1 MSTKNQSSQGAGT
14 STSRT
19 TESRQWQQTTD
30 YLTDRQA
37 GRQTFGENKPNG
49 WIAILAAFA
58 FRYFPISSNNRNRAK
73 PYRKFCEFLLNSC
86 GKSHPLAH
94 KFHAQLAISF
104 GFSFFFFTF
113 LLPGLSRDLFCFRAL
128 VYCVF
133 AARIEKKKR
142 EKWQQQQRQQQ
153 CTNPACGS
161 HFWSSTPCQQHTWKL
176 TYFAAL
182 GDLLVFLCRAKG
194 KCKFTLDAS
203 KFK

>member
-1 MSTKNQSSQGAGT
+1 MRTKNQSSQGAGT

-104 GFSFFFFTF
+104 GFSFFFTF

-133 AARIEKKKR
+133 AARIEKKARKVAAATAAATMHESR
-142 EKWQQQQRQQQ
+142 LRLPLLEL
-153 CTNPACGS
+153 NPMPAAHMEAYLLC
-161 HFWSSTPCQQHTWKL
+161 SSGGFPCFPL
-176 TYFAAL
+176 P
-182 GDLLVFLCRAKG
+182 GKG
-194 KCKFTLDAS
+194 KM
-203 KFK
+203 

>member
-1 MSTKNQSSQGAGT
+1 MRTKNQSSQGAGT

-104 GFSFFFFTF
+104 GFSFFFHF
-113 LLPGLSRDLFCFRAL
+113 
-128 VYCVF
+128 F
-133 AARIEKKKR
+133 AAWALKRFVLFSCTCLLRLCCENRKKKR

>member
-104 GFSFFFFTF
+104 GFSFFFHF
-113 LLPGLSRDLFCFRAL
+113 
-128 VYCVF
+128 F
-133 AARIEKKKR
+133 AAWALKRFVLFSCTCLLRLCCENRKKSEKSGSSNSGSNNARIP
-142 EKWQQQQRQQQ
+142 
-153 CTNPACGS
+153 PAAPTFGAQP
-161 HFWSSTPCQQHTWKL
+161 HASSTHGSLL
-176 TYFAAL
+176 TLQLWGISLFSFAGQRENVNL
-182 GDLLVFLCRAKG
+182 H
-194 KCKFTLDAS
+194 
-203 KFK
+203 

>member
-133 AARIEKKKR
+133 AARIEKKS
-142 EKWQQQQRQQQ
+142 EKSGSSNSGSNNARIP
-153 CTNPACGS
+153 PAAPTFGAQP
-161 HFWSSTPCQQHTWKL
+161 HASSTHGSLL
-176 TYFAAL
+176 TLQLWGISLFSFAGQRENVNL
-182 GDLLVFLCRAKG
+182 H
-194 KCKFTLDAS
+194 
-203 KFK
+203 

>member
-73 PYRKFCEFLLNSC
+73 SYRKFCEFLLNSC

-104 GFSFFFFTF
+104 GFSFFFTF
-113 LLPGLSRDLFCFRAL
+113 LLPWLSRDLFCFRAL

-133 AARIEKKKR
+133 AARIEKKARKVAAATAAATMHESR
-142 EKWQQQQRQQQ
+142 LRLPLLEL
-153 CTNPACGS
+153 NPMPAAHMEAYLLC
-161 HFWSSTPCQQHTWKL
+161 SSGGFPCFPL
-176 TYFAAL
+176 P
-182 GDLLVFLCRAKG
+182 GKG
-194 KCKFTLDAS
+194 KM
-203 KFK
+203 

>member
-1 MSTKNQSSQGAGT
+1 MRTKNQSSQGAGT

-104 GFSFFFFTF
+104 GFSFFFHF
-113 LLPGLSRDLFCFRAL
+113 
-128 VYCVF
+128 F
-133 AARIEKKKR
+133 AAWALKRFVLFSCTCLLRLCCENRKKSEKSGSSNSGSNNARIP
-142 EKWQQQQRQQQ
+142 
-153 CTNPACGS
+153 PAAPTFGAQP
-161 HFWSSTPCQQHTWKL
+161 HASSTHGSLL
-176 TYFAAL
+176 TLQLWGISLFSFAGQRENVNL
-182 GDLLVFLCRAKG
+182 H
-194 KCKFTLDAS
+194 
-203 KFK
+203 